1 MTTMQTGNYEVSTAA
16 ERMRRYR
23 ERKRQGVVCVVQ
35 VPVYVL
41 DVEMLVTRNRLK
53 PDDQNDT
60 AKIAEAIE
68 VLVDD
73 FTEGVVSSQD
83 NLS

>member
-1 MTTMQTGNYEVSTAA
+1 MQTEAAEVSNGA
-16 ERMRRYR
+16 ERQRRYR

-41 DVEMLVTRNRLK
+41 DVEMLMTRNRLK

-60 AKIAEAIE
+60 AKITEAIE